1 MFRNHFRHTRS
12 GGSERG
18 QLIVMAAVAMVAIIA
33 MTGLVIDG
41 SHAWSQRRGVQNAA
55 DLASLAGARVVGMH
69 NFDPTGTVGTDADVK
84 GVIEDVLADN
94 GMSTTPCD
102 AVVTQDCYAAQYV
115 DDQGEPI
122 FPAKFVGGGT
132 IPSDAAGVRVEPT
145 TQMDTFFMQIVGFEE
160 LTARAPA
167 TSRASGYAGT
177 FGGPGGNLLPIA
189 VTLDEQY
196 WNDHYCGP
204 QYTAAECTPV
214 ELNEAAEGEG
224 HNGLPGQFNW
234 MSWSGEQNSTYS
246 RHIIGPP
253 ANSPVYQVPRN
264 NHMKFS
270 GNTGVSNTLKSNID
284 QWVDEQRTIIVPITS
299 PGPPDP
305 GQNCTT
311 QPERCYPDGTPYPEP
326 GQGTG
331 SSATYNVIGFAGFE
345 LTGCGSPCIKNLEG
359 VFRMALFN
367 GPTGTGP
374 GNNGLPGEEVGIQL
388 VH

>member
-1 MFRNHFRHTRS
+1 MFRNHFRHSRS

-55 DLASLAGARVVGMH
+55 DLASLAAARVVGLH
-69 NFDPTGTVGTDADVK
+69 NFDPSVGTDADVK
-84 GVIEDVLADN
+84 GVVEDVLADN
-94 GMSTTPCD
+94 GMSTSPCD
-102 AVVTQDCYAAQYV
+102 AVVTQDCYVAQYV
-115 DDQGEPI
+115 DDQSDPIPGE
-122 FPAKFVGGGT
+122 FVGGGA
-132 IPSDAAGVRVEPT
+132 IPSAAAGVRVEPT
-145 TQMDTFFMQIVGFEE
+145 IQMDTFFMAILGFEE

-196 WNDHYCGP
+196 WNDHYCAP
-204 QYTAAECTPV
+204 NLTAAQCTPV
-214 ELNEAAEGEG
+214 MLSEGGDGEG

-234 MSWSGEQNSTYS
+234 MSWSGEQNSEYT
-246 RHIIGPP
+246 RGIIGPP
-253 ANSPVYQVPRN
+253 ANSPIYTVPQN
-264 NHMKFS
+264 THLNMS
-270 GNTGVSNTLKSNID
+270 GNTGVSNTLKANIQD
-284 QWVDEQRTIIVPITS
+284 WVNEQRTIIVPILS

-311 QPERCYPDGTPYPEP
+311 QPERCYPNGTPYPKP
-326 GQGTG
+326 GQGSG
-331 SSATYNVIGFAGFE
+331 SSASYNVIGFAGFE

-359 VFRMALFN
+359 VFRQALFN
-367 GPTGTGP
+367 GPTGTTP
-374 GNNGLPGEEVGIQL
+374 GNNGLPGEAVGIQL